1 MSLVKVRRVSRTNIA
16 AVAVVII
23 VVIGGL
29 LATIF
34 FREPVFLFNALGL
47 SAVVVILLIV
57 AERMAINIRNAVGQI
72 ELSSR
77 NSVREHSTAL
87 VHLELRARR
96 MERVLNDTAGSAGRS
111 SPIIRRIDASVNGL
125 RTDFQSTARVLAGS
139 AGPALAT
146 AELHSGSSGAIG
158 AAAATTSFPAI
169 PEADSSATF
178 PEMTVLMIADEFTLK
193 AFAHEWRV
201 VTATPEDWKQ
211 VIDDSQPQFLFVE
224 SAWEGNSGSW
234 KYHLVGQSAPLQ
246 AIRDLTAYCREQGIP
261 TLFWNKED
269 PPHFEDF
276 LDTAALFDHVFTT
289 DGDMIPEYVSRLGH
303 NRVHLLPFAAQPAIH
318 NPKRV
323 RGVER
328 DRSVVF
334 GGMYFR
340 DKYPERRKQ
349 LDILLPAAEK
359 LGLDI
364 YSRNSGD
371 EERYR
376 FPERFAASVRPGI
389 PYPQMISAYH
399 GYKVVINVN
408 SVVGSSSMCA
418 RRVFEATACGA
429 AVVTMPT
436 AAITRFFDVDLLTLI
451 DDESTAYDRMR
462 VLVRSDELRERR
474 VHRAQRRIWENDTY
488 THRAREVMKI
498 LGVET
503 PSASVR
509 CSIVVCTNR
518 PHNLPLV
525 MGNFLRQNRA
535 GRIGEIDLVVV
546 THGFRVKE
554 ETLKTVLSEVSA
566 QQDAYR
572 EPGLINVV
580 EADQK
585 ASLGELL
592 NRGFAESSGEY
603 VFRMDDDDYYGA
615 NYVRDQLNAIVFSGA
630 DLVGKAE
637 TYMYFEHEDATF
649 LTFPGKAHRETDFVR
664 GATFAGPRKTF
675 IDTRFEERRTGEDS
689 DFITRLR
696 QSGGTIYSSDRFN
709 YVVNRHADKS
719 RHTWAAA
726 DAQLMGTGEMKF
738 LGNDPQQIEV

>member
-1 MSLVKVRRVSRTNIA
+1 
-16 AVAVVII
+16 
-23 VVIGGL
+23 
-29 LATIF
+29 
-34 FREPVFLFNALGL
+34 
-47 SAVVVILLIV
+47 
-57 AERMAINIRNAVGQI
+57 
-72 ELSSR
+72 
-77 NSVREHSTAL
+77 
-87 VHLELRARR
+87 
-96 MERVLNDTAGSAGRS
+96 
-111 SPIIRRIDASVNGL
+111 
-125 RTDFQSTARVLAGS
+125 
-139 AGPALAT
+139 
-146 AELHSGSSGAIG
+146 
-158 AAAATTSFPAI
+158 
-169 PEADSSATF
+169 
-178 PEMTVLMIADEFTLK
+178 
-193 AFAHEWRV
+193 
-201 VTATPEDWKQ
+201 
-211 VIDDSQPQFLFVE
+211 
-224 SAWEGNSGSW
+224 
-234 KYHLVGQSAPLQ
+234 
-246 AIRDLTAYCREQGIP
+246 
-261 TLFWNKED
+261 
-269 PPHFEDF
+269 
-276 LDTAALFDHVFTT
+276 
-289 DGDMIPEYVSRLGH
+289 
-303 NRVHLLPFAAQPAIH
+303 
-318 NPKRV
+318 
-323 RGVER
+323 
-328 DRSVVF
+328 
-334 GGMYFR
+334 
-340 DKYPERRKQ
+340 
-349 LDILLPAAEK
+349 
-359 LGLDI
+359 
-364 YSRNSGD
+364 
-371 EERYR
+371 
-376 FPERFAASVRPGI
+376 
-389 PYPQMISAYH
+389 
-399 GYKVVINVN
+399 
-408 SVVGSSSMCA
+408 
-418 RRVFEATACGA
+418 
-429 AVVTMPT
+429 
-436 AAITRFFDVDLLTLI
+436 
-451 DDESTAYDRMR
+451 
-462 VLVRSDELRERR
+462 
-474 VHRAQRRIWENDTY
+474 
-488 THRAREVMKI
+488 MKI

-535 GRIGEIDLVVV
+535 GRIGEIELVVV
-546 THGFRVKE
+546 THGFRVEE

-675 IDTRFEERRTGEDS
+675 IETRFEERRTGEDS